1 MKLFETMLDGTK
13 VRLTAYLHEDETVRP
28 TMLVCPGGGYT
39 AHAAHE
45 GEPVAMHWYA
55 LGYQV
60 FILYY
65 TIGETDSV
73 SLALREIARTMAH
86 IRANA
91 GEWHVDAEKIAVI
104 GFSAGAHLCANL
116 SVHAHDTAFLA
127 ETGLESEQIAPNT
140 CLLIYPALD
149 MRLLMEHAREDR
161 RPTWKRVML
170 GVEND
175 GVPTDEDYLRASPN
189 LHVTENVAPTFLSHS
204 YSDQTVSVLHSVNYA
219 QRLAECGVPFE
230 MHISEDGWHGY
241 AMCLYHGTDRPG
253 RDACAQW
260 IPAAERWLRKRFG
273 M

>member
-1 MKLFETMLDGTK
+1 MKIVEMQLGNEK
-13 VRLTAYLHEDETVRP
+13 VRLVGYLHRDETIRP
-28 TMLVCPGGGYT
+28 VMLVCPGGGYT

-55 LGYQV
+55 LGYQT

-73 SLALREIARTMAH
+73 SFALREAARAMAL
-86 IRANA
+86 IRKNA
-91 GEWHVDAEKIAVI
+91 ADWYADAEKIAVI

-116 SVHAHDTAFLA
+116 SVHAHDAAFLA
-127 ETGLESEQIAPNT
+127 ETGFECGQIAPNA

-149 MRLLMEHAREDR
+149 MRMLMEGAREER

-189 LHVTENVAPTFLSHS
+189 LHVTADVAPTFLSHS
-204 YSDQTVSVLHSVNYA
+204 YSDKTVNVLHSVNYA

-230 MHISEDGWHGY
+230 MHISEEGWHGY
-241 AMCLYHGTDRPG
+241 AMCLNYASDRTG
-253 RDACAQW
+253 RDACAVW
-260 IPAAERWLRKRFG
+260 IEAAECWLRKRFG